1 MPNSDYTNESSP
13 ATALQIASI
22 SEKLTELT
30 KKLDGLAE
38 LPAKLEKLTFQL
50 ESLDRGHGSLGREL
64 EACQKKIE
72 DLEQHK
78 QQIDTVKHIFGFCG
92 LAIFTALATWLN
104 TMSGR
109 IDSTNQVALSNQQ
122 AIATI
127 QKEQANRTEQLRDLQ
142 DRQRQSREETIALQA
157 ELKELRR

>member
-1 MPNSDYTNESSP
+1 MPNSEYLKENSP

-22 SEKLTELT
+22 GDKLVDLT
-30 KKLDGLAE
+30 KKLEGLAE

-78 QQIDTVKHIFGFCG
+78 HQVDTVKQLFGFGG
-92 LAIFTALATWLN
+92 LAVIMAVATWLN

-109 IDSTNQVALSNQQ
+109 IDATNQIALANQQ
-122 AIATI
+122 ALATV
-127 QKEQANRTEQLRDLQ
+127 QKVQSDRAEQIRDITE
-142 DRQRQSREETIALQA
+142 RQRVTREEIIGIQA
-157 ELKELRR
+157 ELKGPRR